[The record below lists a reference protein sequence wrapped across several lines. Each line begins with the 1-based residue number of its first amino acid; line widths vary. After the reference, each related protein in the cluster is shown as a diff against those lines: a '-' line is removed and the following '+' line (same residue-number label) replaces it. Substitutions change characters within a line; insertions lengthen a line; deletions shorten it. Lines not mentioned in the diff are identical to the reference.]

1 MLEKKITIQERLKI
15 RRYISNH
22 TTEETARKFNVSVS
36 SVYKIVNNG
45 MPRRPET
52 IAPDPRM
59 PKEPEV
65 CKRFGCGKRLSA
77 AEKLYGNYCQAH
89 SKILI
94 I

>member
-45 MPRRPET
+45 CP
-52 IAPDPRM
+52 AAL
-59 PKEPEV
+59 
-65 CKRFGCGKRLSA
+65 KRLRQTHGYQRSLKYVNGLA
-77 AEKLYGNYCQAH
+77 AGEAVICRRKT
-89 SKILI
+89 IW
-94 I
+94 